1 VVFEDQASGARI
13 GIYTNNTARPPSDI
27 AYYMLQRWGKSENLF
42 NELMARFYLN
52 YHPGYDIEMLEKQP
66 LVDNPDVVL
75 YKRALKTPKGE
86 LLELHTTVE
95 RTEARIARRPDKRL
109 AKKKEALLGEIARV
123 QTDSKELTQ
132 KLQNA
137 PEKISILAL
146 LKGRPMSR
154 CDLEKKKLYDLMQ
167 FLAYHARERLVELFR
182 ECYDDPRDFKP
193 VLDRITTTSG
203 YVKRFGSTL
212 VVLLD
217 WIEDRKH
224 LDAAQQLCRRIN
236 QLAIRLPGALGL
248 RLYFRVSTFPGWTRT
263 LPQDDMHISS

>member
-42 NELMARFYLN
+42 KELMARFYLN
-52 YHPGYDIEMLEKQP
+52 YHPGYDIEILETQP

-75 YKRALKTPKGE
+75 YKRAIKTLKGE
-86 LLELHTTVE
+86 LATLREAVE
-95 RTEARIARRPDKRL
+95 RIAARLAKRPDQRL
-109 AKKKEALLGEIARV
+109 AKKQTALLTELARV
-123 QTDSKELTQ
+123 QTDSQELAQ
-132 KLQNA
+132 KLQNT
-137 PEKISILAL
+137 PEKISILEL

-167 FLAYHARERLVELFR
+167 FLAYHARERLVEIFR

-193 VLDRITTTSG
+193 VLDRITTTPG
-203 YVKRFGSTL
+203 YVKLFGKTL

-224 LDAAQQLCRRIN
+224 LDAAQELCRRLN
-236 QLAIRLPGALGL
+236 QMAIRLPGSLGL
-248 RLYFRVSTFPGWTRT
+248 RLYFRVASLPGWTRA
-263 LPQDDMHISS
+263 LPQDGMHVSS